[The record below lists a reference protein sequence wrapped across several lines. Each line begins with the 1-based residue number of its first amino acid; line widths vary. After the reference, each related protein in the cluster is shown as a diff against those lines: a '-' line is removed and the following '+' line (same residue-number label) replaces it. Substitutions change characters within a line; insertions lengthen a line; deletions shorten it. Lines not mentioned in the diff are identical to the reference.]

1 MDFALS
7 AEQEMIV
14 TTVRDF
20 VETEIYPHEDLV
32 ERTGEVPP
40 ELAQEI
46 KRKVIEMGFY
56 ACNFPEEVG
65 GGGLGHLDFTLV
77 ERELGRGSMALTHF
91 FGRPQNILMAC
102 EGDQKE
108 KYLFP
113 AVRGERMDALAMTE
127 PGAGSDVRGMSCAP
141 GAAMAATGWST
152 GRSISSRAPITRIS
166 SSSSSPPA
174 SMRRRKVRRSG
185 SPVSSWIAGIPGFT
199 VRDGYQSVSHRGY
212 KNCILEFDDCRLPDA
227 QVLGEVD
234 GGFEVM
240 NTWLYATRLT
250 VAAFSVGRARRCF
263 DHAVAY
269 AAERKQFGQP
279 IAKFQGVSFPGGRH
293 DHRDRRRRLADAGG
307 GLAAGSRACPPTGR
321 SRARSSMPPRCW
333 RVSPTRRLQIFG
345 GMGLMSD
352 FPIERFWRDA
362 RVERIWDGT
371 SEIQRHI
378 ISRDLFRPLGPDA
391 TCSRCRA
398 FCAPGR
404 SPSSAAG
411 PGAPMS
417 SGNVARS
424 AFPGPVWPVHPT
436 RETVGGCLRS
446 LGRGAARG
454 TRRGL
459 HRGEPQGD
467 RRGRAHPGGTRGG
480 RVRSASPRAS
490 GNRSETGDGDTLE
503 AALVEAAGGCGSSA
517 RTATGFSTFPRWCG
531 ALARHPRR
539 GAGDRGVALI
549 TQSSNIA
556 LNLTMQARA
565 AAGLCHDGGQP
576 GADGMAEVA
585 EALLEDER
593 VTALGLHIEGIGD
606 VAAFEAMAGGA
617 RRAWANGSSR

>member
-7 AEQEMIV
+7 SEQEMIV

-20 VETEIYPHEDLV
+20 VETEIYPHEDMV
-32 ERTGEVPP
+32 ERTGEVPM

-102 EGDQKE
+102 EGEQKE
-108 KYLFP
+108 RYLFP

-127 PGAGSDVRGMSCAP
+127 PQAGSDVRGMSCSARRDGGDWVVNGTKHFIS
-141 GAAMAATGWST
+141 GADHADFFIVFVATGVDET
-152 GRSISSRAPITRIS
+152 PKGPKKRITCFLVDR
-166 SSSSSPPA
+166 
-174 SMRRRKVRRSG
+174 G
-185 SPVSSWIAGIPGFT
+185 HPGFT

-227 QVLGEVD
+227 QVLGAVD
-234 GGFEVM
+234 GGFDVM

-279 IAKFQGVSFPGGRH
+279 IAKFQGVSFQVADMITEIDAADWLTLSAAWRLDH
-293 DHRDRRRRLADAGG
+293 DLPSNREIASAKLYATEMLA
-307 GLAAGSRACPPTGR
+307 
-321 SRARSSMPPRCW
+321 
-333 RVSPTRRLQIFG
+333 RVTDTTLQIFG

-378 ISRDLFRPLGPDA
+378 ISRDLFRPLGA
-391 TCSRCRA
+391 
-398 FCAPGR
+398 
-404 SPSSAAG
+404 
-411 PGAPMS
+411 
-417 SGNVARS
+417 
-424 AFPGPVWPVHPT
+424 
-436 RETVGGCLRS
+436 
-446 LGRGAARG
+446 
-454 TRRGL
+454 
-459 HRGEPQGD
+459 
-467 RRGRAHPGGTRGG
+467 
-480 RVRSASPRAS
+480 
-490 GNRSETGDGDTLE
+490 
-503 AALVEAAGGCGSSA
+503 
-517 RTATGFSTFPRWCG
+517 
-531 ALARHPRR
+531 
-539 GAGDRGVALI
+539 
-549 TQSSNIA
+549 
-556 LNLTMQARA
+556 
-565 AAGLCHDGGQP
+565 
-576 GADGMAEVA
+576 
-585 EALLEDER
+585 
-593 VTALGLHIEGIGD
+593 
-606 VAAFEAMAGGA
+606 
-617 RRAWANGSSR
+617 